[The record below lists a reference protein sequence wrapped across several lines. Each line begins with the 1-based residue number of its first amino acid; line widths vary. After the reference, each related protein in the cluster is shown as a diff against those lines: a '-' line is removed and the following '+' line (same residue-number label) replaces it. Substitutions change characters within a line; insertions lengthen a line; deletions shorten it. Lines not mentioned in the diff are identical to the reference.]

1 MAAQGEMLAA
11 RRYARALF
19 DVAPEAQRGVVRDDL
34 HQAAAAFA
42 SHTELREALTNP
54 AVRPD
59 TRGRL
64 AGAVFAGAAESAGRL
79 LKLLA
84 ERGRMVL
91 LPAIARAFAE
101 QVAEAAGVITAQAT
115 TAVALEAG
123 QRDALT
129 TAIRTATGHAVE
141 LETATDP
148 SLLGGV
154 RLTMQGRT
162 YDGSVKSRLAS
173 LRRALSPAR
182 A

>member
-19 DVAPEAQRGVVRDDL
+19 DVAPEAQRGAVRDDL
-34 HQAAAAFA
+34 NQAAAAFA
-42 SHTELREALTNP
+42 SHAELREALINP

-59 TRGRL
+59 ARARL
-64 AGAVFAGAAESAGRL
+64 AGAVFAGAADTAGRL

-84 ERGRMVL
+84 ERGRMGL
-91 LPAIARAFAE
+91 LPAIARAFAD
-101 QVAEAAGVITAQAT
+101 QVADASGVIRAQAT
-115 TAVALEAG
+115 TAVALDAG
-123 QRDALT
+123 QRDALSS
-129 TAIRTATGHAVE
+129 AIRSATGHAVE

-148 SLLGGV
+148 GLLGGV

-162 YDGSVKSRLAS
+162 YDGSVKSRLAG

>member
-1 MAAQGEMLAA
+1 MLAA

-19 DVAPEAQRGVVRDDL
+19 DVAAEAQRGAVRDDL
-34 HQAAAAFA
+34 HQAATAFA

-59 TRGRL
+59 ARARL

-101 QVAEAAGVITAQAT
+101 QVAESAGVITAQAT

>member
-1 MAAQGEMLAA
+1 MLAA

-19 DVAPEAQRGVVRDDL
+19 DVAPQAQRGAVRDDL
-34 HQAAAAFA
+34 HQAAAALA
-42 SHTELREALTNP
+42 SHAELRAALTNP
-54 AVRPD
+54 ALRPEA
-59 TRGRL
+59 RARL
-64 AGAVFAGAAESAGRL
+64 AGAVFANAAEPAGRL
-79 LKLLA
+79 LRLLA
-84 ERGRMVL
+84 QRGRMVL

-129 TAIRTATGHAVE
+129 AAIRTATGHAVE

-154 RLTMQGRT
+154 RLTLQGRT
-162 YDGSVKSRLAS
+162 YDGSVKSRLAG